1 MTTHTTEE
9 PMTAKFYQVGGSV
22 RDEFLGLRSKD
33 IDYSV
38 EAESY
43 AAMRQAILDRGGDIF
58 LETPKYFTIRAKIPG
73 LGACDY
79 VLCRKDG
86 AYSDGRHPETVEVG
100 SIYDD
105 LARRDFTMNAIARA
119 EDGTIIDPFD
129 GRTDI
134 EQRLIRCVGTAKAR
148 FTEDGLRMLRAIR
161 FSVTKNFRIADDIV
175 TCIRHEDFFETR
187 MWGVSDERIREELH
201 KMFQHDSDYSF
212 SLLGTFPEFRHF
224 LLRGKLWLKP
234 TLEAR

>member
-1 MTTHTTEE
+1 M
-9 PMTAKFYQVGGSV
+9 AKFYQVGGSV

-43 AAMRQAILDRGGDIF
+43 DAMRQAIVERGGDIF
-58 LETPKYFTIRAKIPG
+58 LETPQYLTIRAKVPG

-100 SIYDD
+100 SILDD
-105 LARRDFTMNAIARA
+105 LARRDFTMNAIAKA

-129 GRTDI
+129 GRLHI
-134 EQRLIRCVGTAKAR
+134 KRCVIRCVGDAEKR
-148 FTEDGLRMLRAIR
+148 FTEDGLRMLRALR
-161 FSVTKNFRIADDIV
+161 FSITKGFILDSHIL
-175 TCIRHEDFFETR
+175 TCVMTPDFYR
-187 MWGVSDERIREELH
+187 PRLRGVSTERIREELH
-201 KMFQHDSDYSF
+201 KMFSYSTIATLMLF
-212 SLLGTFPEFRHF
+212 EDRPQLIDFRNYIIKQS
-224 LLRGKLWLKP
+224 GIWLKP